1 MISAKYLY
9 ITLNGFKSNK
19 INSYIISTIA
29 ININTTNRGCL
40 LFTRKEI
47 EILELRK
54 KNLTQSEVAKKLK
67 ITQAAVSKF
76 EKNAYKKILDAKKIL
91 IISNKI
97 GVDIDEEEF

>member
-1 MISAKYLY
+1 ML
-9 ITLNGFKSNK
+9 
-19 INSYIISTIA
+19 
-29 ININTTNRGCL
+29 
-40 LFTRKEI
+40 TRKEI

-91 IISNKI
+91 YISNKM
-97 GVDIDEEEF
+97 GVEVDDEEF